1 MPYASRL
8 QTNFT
13 AGEISPRLFA
23 RVDIEKYSAGAAA
36 VENMI
41 VLPHGGLA
49 RRPGTHF
56 VDAVKNSSQFTRLIP
71 FELSATLA
79 YVLQFGEG
87 YIRFH
92 TNHSIVIDGR
102 DFANGSFDTDIAGW
116 TDTSDGNGALAHD
129 GVNGRMN
136 LIGVGVGHE
145 ARAEQS
151 FKAVSTQLYTIAI
164 DVFGGAVGWKVGTQS
179 GAADINSG
187 TVSVGVDQTFVFTS
201 PISQE
206 VFITFEN
213 GNNDTRQIDNARL
226 SSPIYEINSPYLEA
240 DLDEIKFAQTS
251 TALYIVHPDFAP
263 RRLRREAVNEW
274 VLEVLDFID
283 GPYQDQNDDDM
294 VTLNPA
300 AASGS
305 AVAVVASDDVFAAGD
320 DGRILRLNNPASG
333 GPAWGWGIINGFT
346 DARNVTVNIREPFA
360 TANATSQWR
369 LGAWSDTSGYPSA
382 ITFFEQRLAFANTAA
397 EPDRFWMSKS
407 GTANIEQ
414 FSPSDFSGSVNDDN
428 AITYQIADDQVNAI
442 HWMDGGDVLV
452 VGTASGEYVIRA
464 GGSEAVTPTN
474 IQVKRQTTRGSDR
487 FVLPVRIDQQLL
499 HLQRAG
505 RKIRNFF
512 FDFDVNGYVSDD
524 VTIVAEHI
532 TRSKVF
538 EMAYQQEPDS
548 LVWAARGDGLLLGLT
563 FQRDQQVVGWHR
575 HLIGGALA
583 AGNAVVESVAA
594 IPTPGNTSDELWMVV
609 ARTIDGETRR
619 YVEYMEQPFSL
630 DETPQDKAFFVDSG
644 LTYDGAPAQTF
655 VGIGHLEGE
664 TISILADGAVHP
676 DVTVSGGQIT
686 LTRPARRVQAGL
698 TYRSQVRMLSPEAGG
713 GPGPASGKTKRVSE
727 LVLEFFETLG
737 ARYGAD
743 ESGLDVIPFRAGG
756 DTMDSPPPIFTGFK
770 KVLFPKG
777 YDRRIEPVVI
787 QDQPLPMTLLAATFT
802 LQTNE

>member
-23 RVDIEKYSAGAAA
+23 RVDIEKYAAGAAA
-36 VENMI
+36 IENMI

-56 VDAVKNSSQFTRLIP
+56 VDAVKDSARFTRLIP

-79 YVLQFGEG
+79 YVLQFGER

-92 TNHSIVIDGR
+92 TDHSIVIDGR
-102 DFANGSFDTDIAGW
+102 DFTNGTFDADIAGW
-116 TDTSDGNGALAHD
+116 ANISAGTGTIAHD
-129 GVNGRMN
+129 LENGRLN
-136 LIGVGVGHE
+136 LVGAGASNE

-151 FKAVSTQLYTIAI
+151 FRAVSTQAYTVTL
-164 DVFGGAVGWKVGTQS
+164 DVFGGAVAWKVGTQS
-179 GAADINSG
+179 GGSEIDSG
-187 TVSVGVDQTFVFTS
+187 TAAIGAGQVFAFTS
-201 PISQE
+201 TVSQE

-213 GNNDTRQIDNARL
+213 ANSDTRQIDNVQL
-226 SSPIYEINSPYLEA
+226 SSPIYEIDSPFLEA

-251 TALYIVHPDFAP
+251 TALYIVHPEFAP
-263 RRLRREAVNEW
+263 RRLRRAAVNEW
-274 VLEVLDFID
+274 VLEVLDFVD
-283 GPYQDQNDDDM
+283 GPYQDQNDDDTI
-294 VTLNPA
+294 TLDPA
-300 AASGS
+300 AASGTS
-305 AVAVVASDDVFAAGD
+305 VAVVASADVFAPGD
-320 DGRILRLNNPASG
+320 NGRILRINNPAG
-333 GPAWGWGIINGFT
+333 DTDWGWAIINGVT

-369 LGAWSDTSGYPSA
+369 LGAWSGTSGYPSA

-407 GTANIEQ
+407 GTAMIEA
-414 FSPSDFSGSVNDDN
+414 FSPSDFDGSVNDDN

-464 GGSEAVTPTN
+464 GGSDAVTPSN

-487 FVLPVRIDQQLL
+487 FVRPVRIDQQLL

-512 FDFDVNGYVSDD
+512 FDFDINGYVSDD
-524 VTIVAEHI
+524 ITIVAEHI

-575 HLIGGALA
+575 HVIGGSLA
-583 AGNAVVESVAA
+583 AGAAVVESVAA
-594 IPTPGNTSDELWMVV
+594 IPTPGNTADELWMVV
-609 ARTIDGETRR
+609 ARTIDGQTRR
-619 YVEYMEQPFSL
+619 YVEYLDQPYSL
-630 DETPQDKAFFVDSG
+630 DETPQDEAFFVDSG

-655 VGIGHLEGE
+655 AGIGHLEGE
-664 TISILADGAVHP
+664 TVSVLADGAVHP

-686 LTRPARRVQAGL
+686 LTRPASKVQAGL
-698 TYRSQVRMLSPEAGG
+698 SYRSLVRMLSPEAGG

-743 ESGLDVIPFRAGG
+743 EAALDVIPFRAGG
-756 DTMDSPPPIFTGFK
+756 DTMDNPPPIFSGFK

-777 YDRRIEPVVI
+777 YGRRIEPLVM
-787 QDQPLPMTLLAATFT
+787 QDQPLPMTVLSATFI

>member
-23 RVDIEKYSAGAAA
+23 RVDVEKYSAGAAA

-92 TNHSIVIDGR
+92 TDHSIVIDGR
-102 DFANGSFDTDIAGW
+102 DFANGTFDADITEW
-116 TDTSDGNGALAHD
+116 TDKSVGTGALDHD
-129 GVNGRMN
+129 DVNGRMR
-136 LIGVGVGHE
+136 LIGTGAGNE

-151 FKAVSTQLYTIAI
+151 FRAVSTQPYTVTI
-164 DVFGGAVGWKVGTQS
+164 DVFGGAVDWKVGTQS
-179 GAADINSG
+179 GGTEIGSG
-187 TVSVGVDQTFVFTS
+187 TVAVGVDQTFAFTS
-201 PISQE
+201 PTSRE

-213 GNNDTRQIDNARL
+213 GNSDTREIDNVRL
-226 SSPIYEINSPYLEA
+226 SNPIYEIDSPYLEQ

-283 GPYQDQNDDDM
+283 GPYQDQNDDDTI
-294 VTLNPA
+294 TLNPA
-300 AASGS
+300 AASGP
-305 AVAVVASDDVFAAGD
+305 AVAVVASADVFADGD
-320 DGRILRLNNPASG
+320 SGRILRLNNPSTG
-333 GPAWGWGIINGFT
+333 GPDWGWGIINGVT
-346 DARNVTVNIREPFA
+346 DAKNVTVNVREPFA
-360 TANATSQWR
+360 TANASSQWR

-414 FSPSDFSGSVNDDN
+414 FGPSDFDGSVNDDN

-487 FVLPVRIDQQLL
+487 FVRPVRIDQQLL

-575 HLIGGALA
+575 HLIGGTLA

-630 DETPQDKAFFVDSG
+630 DESPQDKAFFVDSG
-644 LTYDGAPAQTF
+644 LIYDGEPAQTF
-655 VGIGHLEGE
+655 AGIGHLEGE

-698 TYRSQVRMLSPEAGG
+698 TYLSQVRMLSPEAGG

-743 ESGLDVIPFRAGG
+743 ESGLDVIPFRSGG

-777 YDRRIEPVVI
+777 YSRRIEPMVI

-802 LQTNE
+802 VQTNE

>member
-1 MPYASRL
+1 MPFASRL

-23 RVDIEKYSAGAAA
+23 RVDIEKYAAGAAA
-36 VENMI
+36 IENMI

-56 VDAVKNSSQFTRLIP
+56 VDAVKDSSKFTRLIP

-102 DFANGSFDTDIAGW
+102 DFTIGTFEAGIEGW
-116 TDTSDGNGALAHD
+116 TDISDGSGSITHD
-129 GVNGRMN
+129 PAELRMN
-136 LIGVGVGHE
+136 LIGGGAGHE

-151 FKAVSTQLYTIAI
+151 FKAVSTQQYTVTV
-164 DVFGGAVGWKVGTQS
+164 DVVGGGVGWKVGTQS
-179 GAADINSG
+179 GGTEIASG
-187 TVSVGVDQTFVFTS
+187 TVAVGVDQTFAFNS
-201 PISQE
+201 PVSQE
-206 VFITFEN
+206 VFVTFEN
-213 GNNDTRQIDNARL
+213 ANNDTRQIDNVRL
-226 SSPIYEINSPYLEA
+226 SSPIYEIDSPFLEG

-251 TALYIVHPDFAP
+251 TALYLVHPEFAP
-263 RRLRREAVNEW
+263 RRLRRDAVNEW
-274 VLEVLDFID
+274 VLELLDFVD
-283 GPYQDQNDDDM
+283 GPYQDQNDDD
-294 VTLNPA
+294 TLTLDPA
-300 AASGS
+300 AASGP
-305 AVAVVASDDVFAAGD
+305 AVAVVASADLFAAGD
-320 DGRILRLNNPASG
+320 NGRVLRLNNPASG
-333 GPAWGWGIINGFT
+333 TDWGWGIITAVT
-346 DARNVTVNIREPFA
+346 DARNVTVNVREPFA
-360 TANATSQWR
+360 TANATANWR

-407 GTANIEQ
+407 GTSMIEV
-414 FSPSDFSGSVNDDN
+414 FSPTDFDGSVNDDN

-464 GGSEAVTPTN
+464 GGSEAVTPAN

-487 FVLPVRIDQQLL
+487 FVRPVRIDQQLL

-512 FDFDVNGYVSDD
+512 FDFDINGYVSDD
-524 VTIVAEHI
+524 ITIVAEHI

-575 HLIGGALA
+575 HAIGGRLD
-583 AGNAVVESVAA
+583 GGSAVVESVAA
-594 IPTPGNTSDELWMVV
+594 VPTPGNTADELWLVV
-609 ARTIDGETRR
+609 ARTVDGQIRR
-619 YVEYMEQPFSL
+619 YVEYMEQPYNL
-630 DETPQDKAFFVDSG
+630 VDTPQNAAFFVDSG
-644 LTYDGAPAQTF
+644 LTYDGPPAQVF
-655 VGIGHLEGE
+655 AGIGHLEGE
-664 TISILADGAVHP
+664 AVSVLADGAVHP
-676 DVTVSGGQIT
+676 DVTVTAGQIT
-686 LTRPARRVQAGL
+686 LTRPASKVQAGL
-698 TYRSQVRMLSPEAGG
+698 SYRSLVRMLSPEAGG

-743 ESGLDVIPFRAGG
+743 ESELDVIPFRAGG
-756 DTMDSPPPIFTGFK
+756 NTMDSPPPIFTGFK

-777 YDRRIEPVVI
+777 YGRRVEPVVI

>member
-1 MPYASRL
+1 MPFASRL

-13 AGEISPRLFA
+13 AGEISPRLSA
-23 RVDIEKYSAGAAA
+23 RVDIEKYAAGASAI
-36 VENMI
+36 ENMI

-56 VDAVKNSSQFTRLIP
+56 VDAVKDSAKFTRLIP

-102 DFANGSFDTDIAGW
+102 DFANGTFDSGIAGW
-116 TDTSDGNGALAHD
+116 TDTSAGTGTIAHD
-129 GVNGRMN
+129 ATELRLDLTGAGAGN
-136 LIGVGVGHE
+136 E

-151 FKAVSTQLYTIAI
+151 FRAVSTQPYTATV
-164 DVFGGAVGWKVGTQS
+164 DVFGGAVTYRVGTTS
-179 GAADINSG
+179 GASDIATGSLAVGADRAFPF
-187 TVSVGVDQTFVFTS
+187 QS
-201 PISQE
+201 PASQE

-213 GNNDTRQIDNARL
+213 ANGDTRQIDNVRL
-226 SSPIYEINSPYLEA
+226 SSPIYEIDAPFLEA
-240 DLDEIKFAQTS
+240 DLDEIRFAQTS

-263 RRLRREAVNEW
+263 RRLVRDAVNEW
-274 VLEVLDFID
+274 VLEVLDFVD
-283 GPYQDQNDDDM
+283 GPYQDPNDDDT

-300 AASGS
+300 AASGP
-305 AVAVVASDDVFAAGD
+305 AVAVAASADVFAAGD
-320 DGRILRLNNPASG
+320 NGRILRLDNPTSG
-333 GPAWGWGIINGFT
+333 TDWGWGVITAVT
-346 DARNVTVNIREPFA
+346 DARNVTVNIREAFA

-369 LGAWSDTSGYPSA
+369 LGAWSSTTGYPAA
-382 ITFFEQRLAFANTAA
+382 ITFFEQRLAFANTTA

-407 GTANIEQ
+407 GTANIEV
-414 FSPSDFSGSVNDDN
+414 FSPSDFNGAVNDDN

-464 GGSEAVTPTN
+464 GSSDAVTPTN

-487 FVLPVRIDQQLL
+487 FVRPVRIDQQLL

-505 RKIRNFF
+505 RKVRNFF
-512 FDFDVNGYVSDD
+512 FDFDINGYVSDD

-548 LVWAARGDGLLLGLT
+548 IVWAARGDGLLLGLT

-575 HLIGGALA
+575 HVVGGVL
-583 AGNAVVESVAA
+583 GEGGAVVESIAA
-594 IPTPGNTSDELWMVV
+594 IPTPGNTADELWLIV

-619 YVEYMEQPFSL
+619 YVEYLEQPFSL
-630 DETPQDKAFFVDSG
+630 DDTPQDEAFFVDSG
-644 LTYDGAPAQTF
+644 LTYSGSPAQVF
-655 VGIGHLEGE
+655 AGLDHLEGE
-664 TISILADGAVHP
+664 AVSVLADGAVHP
-676 DVTVSGGQIT
+676 DVTVTGGRIT
-686 LTRPARRVQAGL
+686 LTRPAAKVQTGL
-698 TYRSQVRMLSPEAGG
+698 SYRSLVRMLSPEAGG
-713 GPGPASGKTKRVSE
+713 GPGPAAGKTKRVSE
-727 LVLEFFETLG
+727 MVLEFFETLG
-737 ARYGAD
+737 ARYGVH
-743 ESGLDVIPFRAGG
+743 EGNLDVIPFRSGG
-756 DTMDSPPPIFTGFK
+756 DTMDSPPPILTGFK
-770 KVLFPKG
+770 KILFPRG
-777 YDRRIEPVVI
+777 YGRRVEPIVS

>member
-23 RVDIEKYSAGAAA
+23 RVDLEKHSAGAAA
-36 VENMI
+36 IENMI

-56 VDAVKNSSQFTRLIP
+56 VDTVKDSSRFTRLIP
-71 FELSATLA
+71 FELSATQA

-92 TNHSIVIDGR
+92 TDHSIVIDGR
-102 DFANGSFDTDIAGW
+102 DFANGSFESGIDGW
-116 TDTSDGNGALAHD
+116 TDASAGTGAVTHDAATERMTLVGAGTGN
-129 GVNGRMN
+129 
-136 LIGVGVGHE
+136 E

-151 FKAVSTQLYTIAI
+151 FAAVSTQAYTVTL
-164 DVFGGAVGWKVGTQS
+164 DVFGGGVAWTVGTTS
-179 GAADINSG
+179 GGAEIGSGSVAPGADRSFSFAAP
-187 TVSVGVDQTFVFTS
+187 VSR
-201 PISQE
+201 E

-213 GNNDTRQIDNARL
+213 ANADTRQIDNVRL
-226 SSPIYEINSPYLEA
+226 SSPVYEIDSPFLEA

-263 RRLRREAVNEW
+263 RRLRRQAVNEW
-274 VLEVLDFID
+274 VLELLDFVD
-283 GPYQDQNDDDM
+283 GPYQDPNDDDT
-294 VTLNPA
+294 VTLDPA
-300 AASGS
+300 AASGPS
-305 AVAVVASDDVFAAGD
+305 VAVAASADVFAPGD
-320 DGRILRLNNPASG
+320 NGRILRLNNPAG
-333 GPAWGWGIINGFT
+333 GTDWGWGVITGVT
-346 DARNVTVNIREPFA
+346 DARTVTVNVREPFA
-360 TANATSQWR
+360 TANATDQWR
-369 LGAWSDTSGYPSA
+369 LGAWSDSTGYPSA
-382 ITFFEQRLAFANTAA
+382 VTFFEQRLAFANTAA

-407 GTANIEQ
+407 GTATIEA
-414 FSPSDFSGSVNDDN
+414 FSPSDFDGSVNDDN

-464 GGSEAVTPTN
+464 GGSNAVTPSN

-487 FVLPVRIDQQLL
+487 FVRPVRIDQQLL

-524 VTIVAEHI
+524 ITIVAEHI

-575 HLIGGALA
+575 HPIGGRLG

-594 IPTPGNTSDELWMVV
+594 IPTPGNTADELWMVV
-609 ARTIDGETRR
+609 ARTIDGQTRR
-619 YVEYMEQPFSL
+619 FVEYMDQPFSL
-630 DETPQDKAFFVDSG
+630 DERPQDQAFFVDCG
-644 LTYDGAPAQTF
+644 LTYDGAPAQVF
-655 VGIGHLEGE
+655 GGIDHLEGE
-664 TISILADGAVHP
+664 TVSILADGAVHP
-676 DVTVSGGQIT
+676 EVTVTGGQIA
-686 LTRPARRVQAGL
+686 LTRPASKVQAGL
-698 TYRSQVRMLSPEAGG
+698 AYRSLVRMLSPEAGG

-737 ARYGAD
+737 ARYGIDDGA
-743 ESGLDVIPFRAGG
+743 LDGIPFRAGG
-756 DTMDSPPPIFTGFK
+756 DTMDSPPPIFSGFK

-777 YDRRIEPVVI
+777 YGRRLEPVVI
-787 QDQPLPMTLLAATFT
+787 QDQPLPMALLAATFT

>member
-1 MPYASRL
+1 MPFASRL

-23 RVDIEKYSAGAAA
+23 RVDIEKYAAGAAA
-36 VENMI
+36 IENMI

-56 VDAVKNSSQFTRLIP
+56 VDAVKDSSKFTRLIP

-102 DFANGSFDTDIAGW
+102 DFTNGTFEAGIEGW
-116 TDTSDGNGALAHD
+116 TDISDGSGSITHD
-129 GVNGRMN
+129 PAELRMN
-136 LIGVGVGHE
+136 LVGGGAGHE

-151 FKAVSTQLYTIAI
+151 FKAVSTQQYTVTV
-164 DVFGGAVGWKVGTQS
+164 DVAGGSVGWKVGTQS
-179 GAADINSG
+179 GGTEIASG
-187 TVSVGVDQTFVFTS
+187 TVAVGVDQTFAFNS
-201 PISQE
+201 PASQE
-206 VFITFEN
+206 VFVTFEN
-213 GNNDTRQIDNARL
+213 ANNDTRQIDNVRL
-226 SSPIYEINSPYLEA
+226 SSPIYEIDSPFLEG

-251 TALYIVHPDFAP
+251 TALYLVHPEFAP
-263 RRLRREAVNEW
+263 RRLRRDAVNEW
-274 VLEVLDFID
+274 VLELLDFAD
-283 GPYQDQNDDDM
+283 GPYQDQNDDD
-294 VTLNPA
+294 TLTLDPA
-300 AASGS
+300 AASGP
-305 AVAVVASDDVFAAGD
+305 AVAVVASADLFAAGD
-320 DGRILRLNNPASG
+320 NGRVLRLNNPASG
-333 GPAWGWGIINGFT
+333 TDWGWGIITAVT
-346 DARNVTVNIREPFA
+346 DARNVTVNVREPFA
-360 TANATSQWR
+360 TANATANWR

-407 GTANIEQ
+407 GTSMIEV
-414 FSPSDFSGSVNDDN
+414 FSPTDFDGSVNDDN

-464 GGSEAVTPTN
+464 GGSEAVTPAN
-474 IQVKRQTTRGSDR
+474 VQVKRQTTRGSDR
-487 FVLPVRIDQQLL
+487 FVRPVRIDQQLL

-512 FDFDVNGYVSDD
+512 FDFDINGYVSDD
-524 VTIVAEHI
+524 ITIVAEHI

-575 HLIGGALA
+575 HLIGGRLD
-583 AGNAVVESVAA
+583 GGSAVVESVAA
-594 IPTPGNTSDELWMVV
+594 VPTPGNTADELWLVV
-609 ARTIDGETRR
+609 ARTVDGQIRR
-619 YVEYMEQPFSL
+619 YVEYMEQPYNL
-630 DETPQDKAFFVDSG
+630 VDTPQNAAFFVDSG
-644 LTYDGAPAQTF
+644 LTYDGPPAQVF
-655 VGIGHLEGE
+655 AGIGHLEGE
-664 TISILADGAVHP
+664 AVSVLADGAVHP
-676 DVTVSGGQIT
+676 DVTVTAGQIT
-686 LTRPARRVQAGL
+686 LTRPASKVQAGL
-698 TYRSQVRMLSPEAGG
+698 SYRSLVRMLSPEAGG

-743 ESGLDVIPFRAGG
+743 ESELDVIPFRAGG
-756 DTMDSPPPIFTGFK
+756 NTMDSPPPIFTGFK

-777 YDRRIEPVVI
+777 YGRRVEPVVI

>member
-1 MPYASRL
+1 MPFASRL

-23 RVDIEKYSAGAAA
+23 RVDIEKYAAGAAA
-36 VENMI
+36 IENMI

-56 VDAVKNSSQFTRLIP
+56 VDAVKDSLKFTRLIP

-102 DFANGSFDTDIAGW
+102 DFANGAFDAGIEGW
-116 TDTSDGNGALAHD
+116 TDISAGTGTLAHD
-129 GVNGRMN
+129 AEDNRLN
-136 LIGVGVGHE
+136 LVGAGAGNE

-151 FKAVSTQLYTIAI
+151 FKAVSTQLYTVTL
-164 DVFGGAVGWKVGTQS
+164 DVISGAVTYKVGTS
-179 GAADINSG
+179 TGGDEIASDTLAVGA
-187 TVSVGVDQTFVFTS
+187 DQTFSFQS
-201 PISQE
+201 PVSREI
-206 VFITFEN
+206 FITFEN
-213 GNNDTRQIDNARL
+213 ANNDTRQIDNVRL
-226 SSPIYEINSPYLEA
+226 SSPIYEIDSPFLEG
-240 DLDEIKFAQTS
+240 DLDQIKFAQTS
-251 TALYIVHPDFAP
+251 TALYLVHPEFAP
-263 RRLRREAVNEW
+263 RRLRRDAVNEW
-274 VLEVLDFID
+274 VLEVLDFVD
-283 GPYQDQNDDDM
+283 GPYQDQNDDD
-294 VTLNPA
+294 TLTLDPA
-300 AASGS
+300 AASGP
-305 AVAVVASDDVFAAGD
+305 AVAVVASADLFAAGD
-320 DGRILRLNNPASG
+320 NGRVLRINNPASG
-333 GPAWGWGIINGFT
+333 ADWGWGIITAVT

-360 TANATSQWR
+360 TANATANWR

-407 GTANIEQ
+407 GTAMIEV
-414 FSPSDFSGSVNDDN
+414 FSPSDFDGSVNDDN

-464 GGSEAVTPTN
+464 GSSEAVTPAN

-487 FVLPVRIDQQLL
+487 FVRPVRIDQQLL

-512 FDFDVNGYVSDD
+512 FDFDINGYVSDD
-524 VTIVAEHI
+524 ITIVAEHI

-575 HLIGGALA
+575 HLVGGRLDG
-583 AGNAVVESVAA
+583 GNAVVESVAA
-594 IPTPGNTSDELWMVV
+594 VPTPGNTADELWMVV
-609 ARTIDGETRR
+609 ARTVDGQTRR
-619 YVEYMEQPFSL
+619 YVEYMEQPYNL
-630 DETPQDKAFFVDSG
+630 VDTPQDAAFFVDSG
-644 LTYDGAPAQTF
+644 LTYDGPPAQVF
-655 VGIGHLEGE
+655 AGIDHLEGE
-664 TISILADGAVHP
+664 AVSILADGAVHP
-676 DVTVSGGQIT
+676 DVTVTAGQIT
-686 LTRPARRVQAGL
+686 LTRPASKVQAGL
-698 TYRSQVRMLSPEAGG
+698 SYRSLVRMLSPEAGG

-743 ESGLDVIPFRAGG
+743 ESALDVIPFRAGG
-756 DTMDSPPPIFTGFK
+756 NTMDSPPPIFTGFK

-777 YDRRIEPVVI
+777 YGRRVEPVVI